1 MLARVMPTSGTVRG
15 MENIVGVYSPET
27 REPHYYF
34 RMEDTHES
42 NWSGKPYDAVSLFL
56 VDDVGSYAACLLS
69 LVNKGGSWQLLL
81 KTVPEETRESFS
93 ENFDFDGCHLH
104 VAKE

>member
-1 MLARVMPTSGTVRG
+1 

-27 REPHYYF
+27 REPRYYF

-81 KTVPEETRESFS
+81 KTIPEEIREAFE
-93 ENFDFDGCHLH
+93 ENFHFDGCRLH

>member
-27 REPHYYF
+27 REPRYYF
-34 RMEDTHES
+34 RMEDARET
-42 NWSGKPYDAVSLFL
+42 NWSGKPYDAASLFL
-56 VDDVGSYAACLLS
+56 VDDVGSYVVCLLS

-81 KTVPEETRESFS
+81 KTIPEEIRESFE

>member
-27 REPHYYF
+27 REPRYYF

-42 NWSGKPYDAVSLFL
+42 NWSGKPYDAVRLFL
-56 VDDVGSYAACLLS
+56 VDDVGSYAVWLLS

-81 KTVPEETRESFS
+81 KAIPDEIVDQFC

>member
-1 MLARVMPTSGTVRG
+1 
-15 MENIVGVYSPET
+15 
-27 REPHYYF
+27 
-34 RMEDTHES
+34 MEDTHES

-56 VDDVGSYAACLLS
+56 VDDMGNYAVCLLS

-81 KTVPEETRESFS
+81 KTIPEEIRESFS

>member
-1 MLARVMPTSGTVRG
+1 

-27 REPHYYF
+27 REPRHYF
-34 RMEDTHES
+34 KLEDTHES

-56 VDDVGSYAACLLS
+56 VDDEGSHALCLLS

-81 KTVPEETRESFS
+81 KTIPEEIRDTFD
-93 ENFDFDGCHLH
+93 ENFDFDGCHFH
-104 VAKE
+104 VERE

>member
-1 MLARVMPTSGTVRG
+1 MLARVTPTSGTVRG

-27 REPHYYF
+27 REPRYYF
-34 RMEDTHES
+34 RIENTYGS

-56 VDDVGSYAACLLS
+56 VDDLGNYVVCLLS

-81 KTVPEETRESFS
+81 KIIPEEIRASFD

-104 VAKE
+104 VARE

>member
-1 MLARVMPTSGTVRG
+1 

-27 REPHYYF
+27 IEPRYYF
-34 RMEDTHES
+34 EIEDTQES
-42 NWSGKPYDAVSLFL
+42 NWSGKPHDAASLFL
-56 VDDVGSYAACLLS
+56 IDDRGDRVVCLLS

-81 KTVPEETRESFS
+81 KSIPEEIRESFD